1 MGKFN
6 QLNQL
11 GILLGLMCKY
21 VCEDC
26 DFRVFGGEVN
36 GMHHQKVRVL
46 INLPLI
52 FPGGSN

>member
-1 MGKFN
+1 
-6 QLNQL
+6 
-11 GILLGLMCKY
+11 MCKY